1 MYKLR
6 SKNKNVVIKD
16 LGIVV
21 KKDAEVSITK
31 YQFVFS
37 RDIRKSLHE
46 LIVTIDEDDF
56 SRVPDKNVVENETEL
71 TKITPWNE
79 MIVYV
84 KNYMSTG
91 YPCIAMYLDSQWKFI
106 NTGSGSGGPGLP
118 GPQGPQGP
126 QGIQGEKGPKGDK
139 GEQGPQGIQ
148 GLKGDTG
155 ATGPQGIQGPMGE
168 RGLQGEKGETGKTGP
183 QGPQGIQ
190 GPQGNP
196 FSIKKIYSS
205 ISEMNKDYNGE
216 DVAIGEFVLI
226 NTDINDEDNSK
237 LFVKTDVEF
246 RFLTDLSG
254 AQGIQGPKG
263 ETGEQGIQG
272 PRGEKGDTGEK
283 GERGEQGP
291 QGLKG
296 DTGERGATGPQGPQG
311 IQGETGEQGLQ
322 GLQGIQG
329 VPGPQGVKGD
339 TGEKGKSVYDIAVEQ
354 GFEDSEEKWL
364 ESLIGP
370 KGDIGNPGVNAREI
384 EFRKVDSNIEWRHTT
399 NVAPVVD
406 VKATKV
412 ALPVNKADIITTLNL
427 MNVSYKA
434 VYAQIK
440 TVTGFGINAEGKPV
454 ANVNPSINTMPAGT
468 TFPYLAGFDPAKKEY
483 DITSNKTI
491 VGNMNIQK
499 AIQGLLT
506 HFMPQHKVVDI
517 DQITLY
523 ISLLNKD
530 KEEISTTT
538 VDFFIRNDKQP
549 TVDTNWK
556 TLVSLAD
563 ITGPQGP
570 QGPKGE
576 DAVLPKLSKVA
587 TTGSYNDLLDK
598 PTIPEKYNDSAL
610 LSKIS
615 ALESTI
621 AGLLKR
627 IETLEGNN
635 SSGNNNGDGNSGNED
650 IVVPDS
656 KGYIEFLLPNAVGEI
671 NITSHIQQ
679 SGLTMTDEDV
689 LGPEFDGFDKKY
701 ELRYWGMKNNLL
713 SEGKIVPNVYDSF
726 EAPTKHGKYDY
737 ADGLVT
743 FDAGAPGD
751 AIFRF
756 HKISD

>member
-1 MYKLR
+1 MYRLR
-6 SKNKNVVIKD
+6 SKSKNVVIKD

-21 KKDAEVSITK
+21 KKDSEISITK

-37 RDIRKSLHE
+37 KDIHKSLHE
-46 LIVTIDEDDF
+46 LIVTVDDDDF
-56 SRVPDKNVVENETEL
+56 SRVPDKNIVNDETEL
-71 TKITPWNE
+71 LKIIPRNE

-106 NTGSGSGGPGLP
+106 NTGSDSGGPGLP

-126 QGIQGEKGPKGDK
+126 QGIKGEKGDKGEKGQKGDR

-148 GLKGDTG
+148 G
-155 ATGPQGIQGPMGE
+155 
-168 RGLQGEKGETGKTGP
+168 EKGE
-183 QGPQGIQ
+183 
-190 GPQGNP
+190 
-196 FSIKKIYSS
+196 
-205 ISEMNKDYNGE
+205 
-216 DVAIGEFVLI
+216 
-226 NTDINDEDNSK
+226 
-237 LFVKTDVEF
+237 
-246 RFLTDLSG
+246 
-254 AQGIQGPKG
+254 
-263 ETGEQGIQG
+263 
-272 PRGEKGDTGEK
+272 
-283 GERGEQGP
+283 
-291 QGLKG
+291 
-296 DTGERGATGPQGPQG
+296 
-311 IQGETGEQGLQ
+311 Q

-329 VPGPQGVKGD
+329 RPGPQGLKGD

-399 NVAPVVD
+399 SVAPVID
-406 VKATKV
+406 VKATTV
-412 ALPVNKADIITTLNL
+412 ALAINKVDTITTLNL

-491 VGNMNIQK
+491 VGNMNIK
-499 AIQGLLT
+499 VAIEGLLT

-523 ISLLNKD
+523 ISLLNKN

-549 TVDTNWK
+549 AVDTNWQ

-570 QGPKGE
+570 KGE
-576 DAVLPKLSKVA
+576 DAVLPELANVA
-587 TTGSYNDLLDK
+587 TTGSYNDLLDT
-598 PTIPEKYNDSAL
+598 PRIPKEYDDSTL
-610 LSKIS
+610 KKKIS
-615 ALESTI
+615 KLETTI
-621 AGLLKR
+621 ATLLKR
-627 IETLEGNN
+627 IDILESNNGGNSN
-635 SSGNNNGDGNSGNED
+635 GSGNNNE
-650 IVVPDS
+650 VPNT
-656 KGYIEFLLPNAVGEI
+656 KEYIEFILPNASCRVDITNEI
-671 NITSHIQQ
+671 NE
-679 SGLTMTDEDV
+679 SGFLITDEDV
-689 LGPEFDGFDKKY
+689 LGPEFDGIGKTV
-701 ELRYWGMKNNLL
+701 ELRYWGTKTNVLEN
-713 SEGKIVPNVYDSF
+713 GKLVPSIYDDF
-726 EAPTKHGKYDY
+726 EAPTKNGKYDY
-737 ADGLVT
+737 NEGTVL
-743 FDAGAPGD
+743 FDAGVPGNSV
-751 AIFRF
+751 FRF
-756 HKISD
+756 HKI